1 VSPYKTFSTIY
12 SDGHGFYVLRGDAT
26 NPPDSE
32 SWHDLW
38 FDWDETTLS
47 SALTNVGTRR
57 ALRVQDPKS
66 RWPRMLLPDIYHG
79 PHYSA
84 AGYGGLT
91 GDLPIFLSLLA
102 LSMKPSRLAEE
113 LPKLMKDGDWVEHQK
128 SHGRAYHT
136 LRTLSLLRNAD

>member
-1 VSPYKTFSTIY
+1 
-12 SDGHGFYVLRGDAT
+12 
-26 NPPDSE
+26 
-32 SWHDLW
+32 
-38 FDWDETTLS
+38 
-47 SALTNVGTRR
+47 
-57 ALRVQDPKS
+57 
-66 RWPRMLLPDIYHG
+66 MLLPDIYHG